1 MSEDGNFNKDLKEIN
16 EGSQEIAKINNVEI
30 EASVDSSTDV
40 SLLNKSDLEL
50 VHEQSLKEYYGGKK
64 GLLEKLKEEGKTTY
78 EGLINGLIEEMYKSV
93 DNLKGN
99 EIVAKKK
106 EDLGAS
112 TLIESKHM
120 EAMTQL
126 SKVLQQKQI
135 FDKENGIDLNSPQ
148 MTVILKYFLD
158 TIKETFESIKTDDE
172 QQSLFW
178 TAFVSKVDTWKKD
191 IQDRID
197 NMKIDIEGLNQ

>member
-1 MSEDGNFNKDLKEIN
+1 MSEDENFNKDLKEIN

-197 NMKIDIEGLNQ
+197 NMKIDIEGSNQ

>member
-197 NMKIDIEGLNQ
+197 NMKIDIEGSNQ

>member
-40 SLLNKSDLEL
+40 SFLNKSDLEL

-197 NMKIDIEGLNQ
+197 NMKIDIEGTNQ